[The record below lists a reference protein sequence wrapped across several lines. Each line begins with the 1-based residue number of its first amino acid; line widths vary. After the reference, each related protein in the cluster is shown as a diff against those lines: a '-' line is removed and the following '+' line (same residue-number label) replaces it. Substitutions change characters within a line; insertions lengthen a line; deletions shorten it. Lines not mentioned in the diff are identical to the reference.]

1 MERKCDMIKIP
12 KVSYTCDD
20 GFPVTLTEP
29 GDRKYATDGAEVAY
43 KAVNTDFEVTINGL
57 PCEVKSCRVSAIPFN
72 RPWPGFQRDLDQSE
86 EAGFIAF
93 SADETVEL
101 RVKRKQSFE
110 GALVRPLSKNVKT
123 DVCDG
128 EVVFTLSDHG
138 SYVLEFGDTHN
149 VLHIFFDPIKEYPK
163 AKDAT
168 VYFGPGMHFPG
179 VINLRDNDTVYID
192 REAIVFGSI
201 FAKGVK
207 NVKIFGGG
215 VLDNSNEAR
224 LLEHCYAPFTKGCF
238 RIYESENIDVSD
250 IILLNSSTWVLSMFW
265 CSHIKIDNVKIV
277 GHWRYNTDG
286 IDVVNSD
293 HVSIKNCFIRSF
305 DDTVSIKAIYDYQ
318 KPVEAITVENCVLW
332 CGWGKTCEIGIETQ
346 GIEYK
351 SIAFRNCDVIHS
363 AYGIMTISNGN
374 YADMHH
380 IIFEDMRI
388 EMQRGEPQILQ
399 TSEAQKYDSKGEVL
413 LPNLI
418 ANVNKQFYI
427 RRKDDSRD
435 YDVKL
440 GNIHDITYR
449 NICVTTEGEPF
460 LPVIRI
466 KSLDGSVIFRN
477 FQFENLYL
485 NGEKQTDFSKF
496 SMDVANAEGITI
508 C

>member
-1 MERKCDMIKIP
+1 MIKIP
-12 KVSYTCDD
+12 KVSYTCD
-20 GFPVTLTEP
+20 GFPANVTEP
-29 GDRKYATDGAEVAY
+29 GVRKYATDGAEVAY
-43 KAVNTDFEVTINGL
+43 KAVNTDFEVTVNGM
-57 PCEVKSCRVSAIPFN
+57 PAEVRSCRVSALPFN
-72 RPWPGFQRDLDQSE
+72 RPWPGFQRSFDQSE
-86 EAGFIAF
+86 EAGFIALA
-93 SADETVEL
+93 ADETVEL
-101 RVKRKQSFE
+101 RVKRKQSFDS
-110 GALVRPLSKNVKT
+110 ALIRPLSKNVKT
-123 DVCDG
+123 ELRDG
-128 EVVFTLSDHG
+128 EVVFTLSDYG
-138 SYVLEFGDTHN
+138 SYVLEFGNTHH
-149 VLHIFFDPIKEYPK
+149 VLHIFFDPIKEYPE

-179 VINLRDNDTVYID
+179 VINLRDNDSVYID
-192 REAIVFGSI
+192 RDAIVFGSL
-201 FAKGVK
+201 FAKGVR

-250 IILLNSSTWVLSMFW
+250 IILLNSSTWVMSMFW
-265 CSHIKIDNVKIV
+265 CSHVNVDNVKIV

-305 DDTVSIKAIYDYQ
+305 DDTVSLKAIYDYQ
-318 KPVEAITVENCVLW
+318 KPVEEITVENCVLW

-351 SIAFRNCDVIHS
+351 NIAFRNCDVIHN
-363 AYGIMTISNGN
+363 AYGILTVSNGN

-380 IIFEDMRI
+380 ISFEDMRI

-399 TSEAQKYDSKGEVL
+399 TSEAQKYDAKGETL

-418 ANVNKQFYI
+418 ANSNKPFG
-427 RRKDDSRD
+427 SS
-435 YDVKL
+435 DVKL

-449 NICVTTEGEPF
+449 NIRVTTEGDAF

-466 KSLDGSVIFRN
+466 KSLDESVIFQN
-477 FQFENLYL
+477 FQFEDLYL
-485 NGEKQTDFSKF
+485 NGEKQTDFGKF
-496 SMDVANAEGITI
+496 SMDVENAEGITI
-508 C
+508 R